1 MGERE
6 GVECGAREKGVECGA
21 RERKRGECEVMLGE
35 RGASVGREGECG
47 EREGKNLEIE
57 REGESVWGR
66 VCGE

>member
-1 MGERE
+1 MGQER
-6 GVECGAREKGVECGA
+6 GGRVWAREKGVECGA

-35 RGASVGREGECG
+35 RGSSVGREGECG
-47 EREGKNLEIE
+47 EREGQNLEIE